1 MLFYLKKTIPEKYS
15 GRFYNM
21 AKITMEVL
29 EETLKK
35 YNIENN
41 YDNFIFGYKLS
52 KLIGF
57 ADMQIFGT
65 GKNSI
70 VMLPVTVLGALE
82 DKKPEVL
89 KFFDEIE
96 GFEFRKGILSHVLT
110 INFSDGK
117 KLKYKINRH
126 VIPYPWHNESVK
138 RLLDKE

>member
-1 MLFYLKKTIPEKYS
+1 MSKKYS

-57 ADMQIFGT
+57 ADMQIFGI

-70 VMLPVTVLGALE
+70 ILLPVTALGALE
-82 DKKPEVL
+82 NEKPEIL

-96 GFEFRKGILSHVLT
+96 GFELKKGLLSHTL
-110 INFSDGK
+110 IISFLDGK
-117 KLKYKINRH
+117 KLKYKINKF

>member
-1 MLFYLKKTIPEKYS
+1 
-15 GRFYNM
+15 M
-21 AKITMEVL
+21 AKITIEL
-29 EETLKK
+29 LKETLKNH
-35 YNIENN
+35 NIENN

-57 ADMQIFGT
+57 ADMQIFGI

-70 VMLPVTVLGALE
+70 ILLPVTALGALE
-82 DKKPEVL
+82 NEKPEIL

-96 GFEFRKGILSHVLT
+96 GFELKKGLLSHTL
-110 INFSDGK
+110 IISFLDGK
-117 KLKYKINRH
+117 KLQYKINKF